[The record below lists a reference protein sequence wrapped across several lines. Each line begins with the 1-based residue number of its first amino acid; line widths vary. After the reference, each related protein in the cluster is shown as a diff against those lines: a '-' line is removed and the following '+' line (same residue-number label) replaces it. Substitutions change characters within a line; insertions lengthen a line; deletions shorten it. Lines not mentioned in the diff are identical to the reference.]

1 MTKKDIPRVLEAL
14 KEIAVGLRD
23 NVKQHPVVLSTVMP
37 QLTQRTR
44 LEEKEIKFAL
54 KKLVDSGEIR
64 LHMLKNVGTEILF
77 SNENRWDIVRA
88 FNAKQKQCPDHVPSP
103 FASDV
108 VTSSGRTFKLQEC
121 EFWSHTSVQDSA
133 EIARMTRPYKTTEE
147 WKREKS
153 ASACEPRSGC

>member
-14 KEIAVGLRD
+14 KEIAVELHD

-37 QLTQRTR
+37 QLVQRTR

-54 KKLVDSGEIR
+54 KKLVDSDEIK

-77 SNENRWDIVRA
+77 SNENNYDIVRA
-88 FNAKQKQCPDHVPSP
+88 FNQRQPYDYNHISSP
-103 FASDV
+103 FVSDV
-108 VTSSGRTFKLQEC
+108 VTSSGRIFKIPKR
-121 EFWSHTSVQDSA
+121 EFWSYASVQDSA
-133 EIARMTRPYKTTEE
+133 EAARMTRPYKTTEE

-153 ASACEPRSGC
+153 AFACKPKSN